1 MKQIPPEIYEKF
13 IKRLKSIE
21 KILNTEKS
29 IVVGVSGGPDS
40 MFLLFLL
47 YKFSI
52 KNKLKIIPVYVN
64 HQIRTFSEIQK
75 DIETINL
82 FCKKKGIELIIEKI
96 SPRKK
101 DEETLRELRYK
112 KLFEVAK
119 KFNTKVVATA
129 HVLDDV
135 VETFLLNLIR
145 GSGLK
150 GLCSIPAI
158 RKEQLNGKNFHI
170 IRPII
175 DISKCEI
182 LEVLKQQKI
191 KYTIDKTNKE
201 IFYKRNFLRNKIL
214 PLFDKIN
221 SNYKANI
228 LKVIEFLQQAYEFI
242 EENISEKMSSVV
254 KNKKN
259 CICIDLNKFLMY
271 NSFIQS
277 FIIHRLLSKIALR
290 YKLEFKQGYKKLVEK
305 ILNFTTSKQIKLNI
319 KKKFF
324 IIKSKDV
331 LKLKIEK

>member
-13 IKRLKSIE
+13 VKRLKLIQRFLE
-21 KILNTEKS
+21 KQKS

-40 MFLLFLL
+40 IFLLFLL

-52 KNKLKIIPVYVN
+52 KNKLKIIPAYIN
-64 HQIRTFSEIQK
+64 HQIRSFSEIQK
-75 DIETINL
+75 DIKTINL
-82 FCKKKGIELIIEKI
+82 FCKDKGIELIVEKI
-96 SPRKK
+96 SPYKK

-112 KLFEVAK
+112 KLFEVAR
-119 KFNTKVVATA
+119 KFNTKIVATA

-135 VETFLLNLIR
+135 VETFLLNLLR

-158 RKEQLNGKNFHI
+158 REEKFHSESFYI

-175 DISKCEI
+175 DISKDKI

-191 KYTIDKTNKE
+191 KYTIDKTNTE

-214 PLFDKIN
+214 PLFAKIN
-221 SNYKANI
+221 RNYKSNI
-228 LKVIEFLQQAYEFI
+228 LKAIDFLQQVYKLI
-242 EENISEKMSSVV
+242 EEEILERMLSIV

-259 CICIDLNKFLMY
+259 CICIDLKKFLMY

-277 FIIHRLLSKIALR
+277 FIIHKLLSKISLK
-290 YKLEFKQGYKKLVEK
+290 YGLEFKQGYKEPIEK
-305 ILNFTTSKQIKLNI
+305 ILNFITSKEVNLNI
-319 KKKFF
+319 KKRLF
-324 IIKSKDV
+324 ITKSKNL
-331 LKLKIEK
+331 LKLQIKR